1 MGENMKK
8 KIWQKFSV
16 LCMVLALMMP
26 SIVQATEIV
35 ATSEAEVSTDKMA
48 EETSEKTEVSSEK
61 LSVKDE
67 NLQAEPVVQ
76 ENVTTV
82 IYDEVEFELNNTDD
96 TARVV
101 AYHGTGGHVNIPATG
116 SFSL

>member
-1 MGENMKK
+1 MKQ

-48 EETSEKTEVSSEK
+48 EETSEKAEVSSEK
-61 LSVKDE
+61 LSAKDE
-67 NLQAEPVVQ
+67 NQQAEPDIK
-76 ENVTTV
+76 EEIKSN
-82 IYDEVEFELNNTDD
+82 DEEDLANKETSGVSED
-96 TARVV
+96 
-101 AYHGTGGHVNIPATG
+101 NIHTKKIESESMEPK
-116 SFSL
+116 S